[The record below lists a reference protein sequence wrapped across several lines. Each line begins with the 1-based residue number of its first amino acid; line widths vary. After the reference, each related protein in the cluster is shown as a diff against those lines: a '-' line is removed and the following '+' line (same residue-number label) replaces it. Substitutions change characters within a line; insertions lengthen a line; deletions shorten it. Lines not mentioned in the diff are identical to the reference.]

1 MVSLLHFRK
10 LYISVILIVLIVCI
24 GIAGYIIL
32 EHYNF
37 LDAFYMTVITV
48 ATVGFQE
55 VHPLDDQGKIFT
67 AFLIITSF
75 GTFAY
80 AVTSISKY
88 VVDGEFN
95 QYFKNLKVNSAIEKL
110 DKHVIICGFGRNGKQ
125 AAHVLKKHKTRFVVI
140 EQKKDI
146 ISSINHQ
153 YADLVLEG
161 DATLDESI
169 IEEQNKNNVQEPQ
182 YISGGDGEI
191 WIWKQPE
198 EGHQYIMGVDVS
210 RGDGE
215 DSSTIVM
222 LDFTTMEQVMEYQGK
237 IQPDLLAQIVEE
249 YGELYK
255 AYTVV
260 DITGGMGVS
269 TVLKLLEF
277 DYKRLHYDTP
287 NGKILSSK
295 QKQMEAFKKND
306 KVPGLQVSSIRI
318 QMISNFEEKVRNNL
332 VKIRSVR
339 LTSEMKTF
347 VYKNGRPDHMDG
359 YHDDLIM
366 SLAMCLWVLEHS
378 FKNLERLE
386 KQTKAMLNSWVNAG
400 SSQDFVEDR
409 FRGTGFVPK
418 DNRNKLPTKRPNFSP
433 VVSRNMQDP
442 TGQYMW
448 LFSGTK

>member
-161 DATLDESI
+161 DATLDEVLVKAGIKKAKALITTLPFDADNLFIVLSARTLNPNLVI
-169 IEEQNKNNVQEPQ
+169 ISRASEDNSDKKLKVAGANNVIMPDKLGGAHMASLVMKPDVMEFMDYITGQGSDNIRLEEITFATLKSEFQNKT
-182 YISGGDGEI
+182 IKDLEI
-191 WIWKQPE
+191 
-198 EGHQYIMGVDVS
+198 
-210 RGDGE
+210 
-215 DSSTIVM
+215 
-222 LDFTTMEQVMEYQGK
+222 
-237 IQPDLLAQIVEE
+237 
-249 YGELYK
+249 
-255 AYTVV
+255 
-260 DITGGMGVS
+260 
-269 TVLKLLEF
+269 
-277 DYKRLHYDTP
+277 
-287 NGKILSSK
+287 
-295 QKQMEAFKKND
+295 
-306 KVPGLQVSSIRI
+306 
-318 QMISNFEEKVRNNL
+318 
-332 VKIRSVR
+332 
-339 LTSEMKTF
+339 
-347 VYKNGRPDHMDG
+347 
-359 YHDDLIM
+359 
-366 SLAMCLWVLEHS
+366 
-378 FKNLERLE
+378 
-386 KQTKAMLNSWVNAG
+386 
-400 SSQDFVEDR
+400 
-409 FRGTGFVPK
+409 
-418 DNRNKLPTKRPNFSP
+418 RNKSGANIIGFKTAQGEYIINPSADTKIIP
-433 VVSRNMQDP
+433 DAK
-442 TGQYMW
+442 
-448 LFSGTK
+448 LFVLGTTEQIIKLKELFA